1 MYLKTSFRK
10 EDKYSYKLVYNDNMK
25 SDQQHTD
32 RSRTKNSVLY
42 KYLDIEGAKMM
53 LSNKTLQFT
62 NAMQLKYLLKG
73 VKHGHR
79 ILLNRLH
86 LTNIEGIG
94 RTSGYAACQKSLIRY

>member
-1 MYLKTSFRK
+1 
-10 EDKYSYKLVYNDNMK
+10 MK

-62 NAMQLKYLLKG
+62 NAMQFNDPSTA
-73 VKHGHR
+73 
-79 ILLNRLH
+79 IQ
-86 LTNIEGIG
+86 I
-94 RTSGYAACQKSLIRY
+94 

>member
-1 MYLKTSFRK
+1 
-10 EDKYSYKLVYNDNMK
+10 MK

-62 NAMQLKYLLKG
+62 NAMQFNDPFDCDPSLKYLLKG

>member
-1 MYLKTSFRK
+1 
-10 EDKYSYKLVYNDNMK
+10 MK

-62 NAMQLKYLLKG
+62 NAMQFNDPFDCDPNLIDFSKVPSERCK
-73 VKHGHR
+73 
-79 ILLNRLH
+79 
-86 LTNIEGIG
+86 TWTSDNIEGIG